1 MSEFEQ
7 KVIKMLESIST
18 KLDALL
24 GSKENPTK
32 AEATIASK
40 PAPSPK
46 TVKPSAVVEKQE
58 EEKKIE
64 AKPPVEGR
72 RICPNCSGTN
82 FNAIEDKSKV
92 MYQQG
97 GMKVYAKKYV
107 CRSCG
112 YEM

>member
-7 KVIKMLESIST
+7 KVIKMLESISS
-18 KLDALL
+18 KLDTLL
-24 GSKENPTK
+24 GSKEIKASPAK
-32 AEATIASK
+32 AEPVPASK
-40 PAPSPK
+40 S
-46 TVKPSAVVEKQE
+46 VKPSAIVEKQE

-72 RICPNCSGTN
+72 RVCPNCQGTT

-107 CRSCG
+107 CKTCG